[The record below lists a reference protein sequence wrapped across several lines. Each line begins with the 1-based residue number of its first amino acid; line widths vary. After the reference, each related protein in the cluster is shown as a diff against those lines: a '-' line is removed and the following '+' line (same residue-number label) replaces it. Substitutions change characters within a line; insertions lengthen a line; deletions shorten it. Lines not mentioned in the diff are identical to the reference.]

1 MRIHQV
7 ADEINWNLNKDN
19 WNSKSRLYNVSIA
32 NVEINIYIPTMKKPS
47 DSLALYDYIHEI
59 GAAAIKIAQNH
70 NTSSSVIVIFL
81 YLQVSAQFSRS

>member
-1 MRIHQV
+1 MNVYKWNEIYKSLNQ
-7 ADEINWNLNKDN
+7 INWE
-19 WNSKSRLYNVSIA
+19 SKSRIKLWIA
-32 NVEINIYIPTMKKPS
+32 NVEISIYIPTMKKPS

-81 YLQVSAQFSRS
+81 YLQVSAQFSRL

>member
-1 MRIHQV
+1 
-7 ADEINWNLNKDN
+7 
-19 WNSKSRLYNVSIA
+19 
-32 NVEINIYIPTMKKPS
+32 MKKPS

-81 YLQVSAQFSRS
+81 FIYKFLHNFLDRKLLIGMFLLSAFLNYCTITEK

>member
-1 MRIHQV
+1 
-7 ADEINWNLNKDN
+7 
-19 WNSKSRLYNVSIA
+19 
-32 NVEINIYIPTMKKPS
+32 MKKPS

-81 YLQVSAQFSRS
+81 YLQVSAQFLDRKLLIGIFLLSEFLSFFVKFTIQKLEKIEMIF

>member
-1 MRIHQV
+1 MTLTTLIQK
-7 ADEINWNLNKDN
+7 IIGIWNHVQIV
-19 WNSKSRLYNVSIA
+19 WIA

-47 DSLALYDYIHEI
+47 DSFSLYDYVDEI

-81 YLQVSAQFSRS
+81 YLQVSAQFSRL

>member
-1 MRIHQV
+1 MKTYKMTFARVWI
-7 ADEINWNLNKDN
+7 EIILNQNHVEKP
-19 WNSKSRLYNVSIA
+19 WIA
-32 NVEINIYIPTMKKPS
+32 NVERSIYIPTMKKPS

>member
-1 MRIHQV
+1 
-7 ADEINWNLNKDN
+7 
-19 WNSKSRLYNVSIA
+19 
-32 NVEINIYIPTMKKPS
+32 MKKPS

-70 NTSSSVIVIFL
+70 NTSSSAIVIFL

>member
-1 MRIHQV
+1 MKL
-7 ADEINWNLNKDN
+7 W
-19 WNSKSRLYNVSIA
+19 IA
-32 NVEINIYIPTMKKPS
+32 NVEISIYIPTMKKPS
-47 DSLALYDYIHEI
+47 DSFSLYDYVDEI